1 MREVV
6 TTALDVLGLLLVAAG
21 LTAFLWQWIGLAAL
35 AAGGLLILAASF
47 LTPKA
52 HG

>member
-6 TTALDVLGLLLVAAG
+6 TTALDVLGLLLIAAG
-21 LTAFLWQWIGLAAL
+21 LSAFLWQWIGMASV
-35 AAGGLLILAASF
+35 AAGGLLILTASF

-52 HG
+52 RG